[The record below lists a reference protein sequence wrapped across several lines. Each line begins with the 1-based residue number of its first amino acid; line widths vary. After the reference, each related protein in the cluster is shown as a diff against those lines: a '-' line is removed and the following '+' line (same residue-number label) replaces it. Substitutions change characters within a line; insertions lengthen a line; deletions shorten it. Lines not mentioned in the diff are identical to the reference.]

1 MNPAAET
8 ESATEIF
15 IETLRKV
22 DGEIESAIETLEI
35 LNDSQ
40 TLKAI
45 EEGLHDIKAG
55 KVIGFEDF
63 LKKHGYE
70 I

>member
-1 MNPAAET
+1 MNTVAET
-8 ESATEIF
+8 ESASAVF

-22 DGEIESAIETLEI
+22 DIEIESAIDTLEI
-35 LNDSQ
+35 MGDSE

-45 EEGLHDIKAG
+45 EEGLQDIKAG
-55 KVIGFEDF
+55 RVIGFEDF